1 MGMTND
7 GLSCWQAERTGF
19 SLLNTTVG
27 DLLDLRAAQSP
38 DKEAVVYS
46 CYPEFGDLLTIRWT
60 YAQYRAHADAVARG
74 LLALGLQKGDHIAI
88 WAVNL
93 PEWLL
98 LQMAAARAGL
108 VLVTIN
114 PALRATEVEYILQQG
129 DVQALFFMARIRDH
143 DCLATVR
150 ALVAAQA
157 PQSEHH
163 LRLRHTCLLGMVPAG
178 FQEQDGWR
186 PLLFTELVEGGK
198 TVSQETLH
206 TRQTEVR
213 AQDIAMIQYTSGT
226 TGFPKGVM
234 LSHYSI
240 VNDAASVMARWGG
253 DEHDRACTAMPFFHV
268 GGCVLGVLGAI
279 YTGATLYPLLAFE
292 ASRMMQVIS
301 SQRCTTLGAV
311 PSMLLAILQHP
322 DIAHYDLSSLRSVV
336 SGATV
341 VPVYL
346 MEQVKEQ
353 IGADVAI
360 IFGMTEAAGAISFT
374 LPDDSFE
381 RKSATVGVPLDHVE
395 VKVIDPASGQIVP
408 CGHSGELCCRGF
420 LVMQGYY
427 NMPEKSAE
435 AIDHDGW
442 LHSGDLATLDS
453 QGYVNI
459 VGRIKDMVIRGGENI
474 YPREIEEFL
483 IRHPAIADV
492 QIVGVPDRFFGE
504 ELLAVIILRAGA
516 ELSEEAVRAYCRD
529 QISHQK
535 IPRYIQFV
543 KSFPVTASGKVQKF
557 VLRESAITLL
567 NLPTGSTVPGGARPA
582 NASPSHDQA

>member
-7 GLSCWQAERTGF
+7 GLSYWQAERTGF
-19 SLLNTTVG
+19 SLLDMTVG
-27 DLLDLRAAQSP
+27 DLLDQRATQSP

-46 CYPEFGDLLTIRWT
+46 CYPEFGDLLNIRWT
-60 YAQYRAHADAVARG
+60 YAQYRAQADAVARG
-74 LLALGLQKGDHIAI
+74 LLALDLQKGAHIAI
-88 WAVNL
+88 WAINL

-108 VLVTIN
+108 VLVTVN
-114 PALRATEVEYILQQG
+114 PALRASEVEYILQQG
-129 DVQALFFMARIRDH
+129 DVQALFFMARVRDH

-150 ALVAAQA
+150 SLVTCGAQ
-157 PQSEHH
+157 
-163 LRLRHTCLLGMVPAG
+163 
-178 FQEQDGWR
+178 QDERR
-186 PLLFTELVEGGK
+186 PLLFAQMVEGGK
-198 TVSQETLH
+198 VVSQQALH
-206 TRQTEVR
+206 RRQAEIT

-253 DEHDRACTAMPFFHV
+253 SEHDRACTAMPFFHV
-268 GGCVLGVLGAI
+268 GGCVLAVLGAI
-279 YTGATLYPLLAFE
+279 YTGATLHPLLAFE
-292 ASRMMQVIS
+292 ASKMMQVIS

-311 PSMLLAILQHP
+311 PSMLQAILQHP
-322 DIAHYDLSSLRSVV
+322 DFAHYDLSSLRSVV

-341 VPVYL
+341 VPIYL
-346 MEQVKEQ
+346 MEQVKER

-360 IFGMTEAAGAISFT
+360 IFGMTEAAGAVSFT

-381 RKSATVGVPLDHVE
+381 LKSATVGVPIDHVE
-395 VKVIDPASGQIVP
+395 VKVIDPASGQVVP

-427 NMPEKSAE
+427 HMPEKSAE
-435 AIDHDGW
+435 AIDRDSW
-442 LHSGDLATLDS
+442 LHSGDLATLDE

-483 IRHPAIADV
+483 IRHPGIADV

-504 ELLAVIILRAGA
+504 ELLAVIIARAGI
-516 ELSEEAVRAYCRD
+516 ELSEEEVRAYCQG

-543 KSFPVTASGKVQKF
+543 QSFPVTASGKVQKF
-557 VLRESAITLL
+557 VLRENAIRVL
-567 NLPTGSTVPGGARPA
+567 NLQAGPIVSADTRPA
-582 NASPSHDQA
+582 GTSHSHEQA

>member
-7 GLSCWQAERTGF
+7 GLSYWQAERTGF
-19 SLLNTTVG
+19 SLLNMTVG

-60 YAQYRAHADAVARG
+60 YADYRVRADAVARG

-88 WAVNL
+88 WAINL

-108 VLVTIN
+108 LVLVTIN
-114 PALRATEVEYILQQG
+114 PALRAAEVEYILQQG
-129 DVQALFFMARIRDH
+129 NVQALFFMARVRDH

-150 ALVAAQA
+150 SLVTAGAQR
-157 PQSEHH
+157 SERLPH
-163 LRLRHTCLLGMVPAG
+163 LRHTCLLGMMPAG
-178 FQEQDGWR
+178 LLEQDGWR
-186 PLLFTELVEGGK
+186 PLLFSEMVEDGRAI
-198 TVSQETLH
+198 SQEVLRS
-206 TRQTEVR
+206 RQAEVS

-253 DEHDRACTAMPFFHV
+253 SEHDRACTAMPFFHV

-279 YTGATLYPLLAFE
+279 YIGATLHPLLAFE
-292 ASRMMQVIS
+292 ASKIMQIIS

-322 DIAHYDLSSLRSVV
+322 DFAQYDLSSLRSVV

-346 MEQVKEQ
+346 MEQVKER

-360 IFGMTEAAGAISFT
+360 IFGMTEAAGAVSFT
-374 LPDDSFE
+374 LPEDSFAL
-381 RKSATVGVPLDHVE
+381 KSATVGVPIDHVE
-395 VKVIDPASGQIVP
+395 VKVIDPASGQVVP
-408 CGHSGELCCRGF
+408 CGHSGELCCRGS

-427 NMPEKSAE
+427 HMPEKSAE

-442 LHSGDLATLDS
+442 LHSGDLATLDAK
-453 QGYVNI
+453 GYVNI

-483 IRHPAIADV
+483 IRHPGIADV
-492 QIVGVPDRFFGE
+492 QIVGVPDQFFGE
-504 ELLAVIILRAGA
+504 ELLAVIIPQVGA
-516 ELSEEAVRAYCRD
+516 ELSEEEVRAYCQD

-543 KSFPVTASGKVQKF
+543 QSFPVTASGKVQKF
-557 VLRESAITLL
+557 VLRENAIKLL
-567 NLPTGSTVPGGARPA
+567 NL
-582 NASPSHDQA
+582 